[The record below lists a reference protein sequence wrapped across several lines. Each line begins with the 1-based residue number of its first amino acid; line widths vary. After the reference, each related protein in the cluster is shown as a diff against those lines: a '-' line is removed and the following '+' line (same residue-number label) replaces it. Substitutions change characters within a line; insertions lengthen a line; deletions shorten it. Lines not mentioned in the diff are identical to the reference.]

1 MKLKKIKEPVNNN
14 CLSFFVEIEKYLKRK
29 YSSVKRLK
37 SSYKKNFKK
46 DIFFKYYD
54 ADRKFMNSL
63 GMEEKINFLID
74 TDLFLSKNK
83 SIKNGTE
90 K

>member
-63 GMEEKINFLID
+63 GMEEKNK
-74 TDLFLSKNK
+74 LSYRYESFFVKK
-83 SIKNGTE
+83 
-90 K
+90 